1 MAVDFILLVILI
13 LNIFFGI
20 SIVFFERKAPEIA
33 LAWLTLLVFI
43 PVVGFFV
50 YLAFG
55 QNFYRA
61 RLFRL
66 KEADDRKGQELVRE
80 QIAEVT
86 RLEKLSANEQE
97 NRFLR
102 VIRMLLVSNN
112 ALVADNNTIEIY
124 TNGDDKFRA
133 LFAAIEQ
140 AKEFVHVEYYY
151 ISPDQLGAEM
161 AALLTKKAK
170 EGVEVRVLVD
180 GLPFTVVPR
189 AFWKPFLDAGGKKAV
204 FFPGILGF
212 INFRFNNRNH
222 RKIVVIDGKTAFCGG
237 FNVGDEYV
245 GRRELGFWRDTHV
258 KIEGDAAH
266 LLELRFLMDWNFASD
281 DPVDFSPR
289 YFPVTGARG
298 SAAVQIVSSGP
309 DHRHNQIKLAYLS
322 LINTAAESV
331 YIQSPYFVPDASLVD
346 ALRLAA
352 QSGIDVKIMIPCKPD
367 HLFVYAV
374 NHAFIQDLLDA
385 GVKAYTYDEGFIH
398 AKTLVIDGLVASVGS
413 ANWDVR
419 SFKLNFETN
428 ALIYNPGYA
437 EKLREIFEEDLKHS
451 TEITVAT
458 LEKRP
463 LLEKV
468 WEPVSRLFFPGA
480 LMTGFKGALLCRAT
494 GRILDHAI
502 GRKAGS
508 RV

>member
-1 MAVDFILLVILI
+1 MAVDPLVLAIVI
-13 LNIFFGI
+13 LNICFGI
-20 SIVFFERKAPEIA
+20 SIVFFERKTPEIA
-33 LAWLTLLVFI
+33 LAWLTLLAFI
-43 PVVGFFV
+43 PILGFLF

-61 RLFRL
+61 RLFRI
-66 KEADDRKGQELVRE
+66 KSEDDRKVQELVAG
-80 QIAEVT
+80 QLTEVA
-86 RLEKLSANEQE
+86 RLENVSKDERE
-97 NRFLR
+97 NKFLR

-112 ALVADNNTIEIY
+112 SIVSNNNKIEIY
-124 TNGDDKFRA
+124 TDGHEKFRA

-151 ISPDQLGAEM
+151 ISPDRLGSEM
-161 AALLTKKAK
+161 AALLTRKAK

-180 GLPFTVVPR
+180 GLPFSVVPP
-189 AFWKPFLDAGGKKAV
+189 AFWKPFIEAGGKKAV
-204 FFPGILGF
+204 FFPGFLRF

-245 GRRELGFWRDTHV
+245 GRRELGLWRDTHV
-258 KIEGDAAH
+258 KIDGDAAH
-266 LLELRFLMDWNFASD
+266 MLELRFLMDWNYASK
-281 DPVDFSPR
+281 DPVELSPR
-289 YFPVTGARG
+289 YFPRTGGTG

-309 DHRHNQIKLAYLS
+309 DHRHNQIKLAYLQ
-322 LINTAAESV
+322 LINTASESV
-331 YIQSPYFVPDASLVD
+331 YIQTPYFVPDASLID

-367 HLFVYAV
+367 HMFVYAV
-374 NHAFIQDLLDA
+374 NHAFIRDLLDA

-428 ALIYNPGYA
+428 ALIYNPAYA
-437 EKLREIFEEDLKHS
+437 KKLRAIFEEDLKHS
-451 TEITVAT
+451 TEITPES

-463 LLEKV
+463 LMEKI
-468 WEPVSRLFFPGA
+468 WEPVARLFSPV
-480 LMTGFKGALLCRAT
+480 L
-494 GRILDHAI
+494 
-502 GRKAGS
+502 
-508 RV
+508 